1 VTLAIFDIDGTLTES
16 VTVDEVCFVQA
27 FRDVL
32 GIERIN
38 TNWLDYHFQTDS
50 GLALEICRQ
59 HLGRAPV
66 HAELNRLQS
75 RFAKLLCAA
84 VEEAGQPIRQ
94 IPGAAP
100 ILRWLRAHAQ
110 WHVAIATGGWA
121 VSARFKL
128 ASAGLP
134 VDGLPWASADDAL
147 DRVDILRMAIQ
158 RAGQHYG
165 QDAFEKVVYIGDGVW
180 DLRAAKA
187 LGIGFVG
194 LATGNKAGR
203 LMEEGASCVLPDFLD
218 SVRVSEYLE
227 EVARNPNREGGMSVT
242 IRPETAA
249 DLDAIRHVNRLAFGQ
264 DDEARLVDT
273 LREGGYV
280 RVSLV
285 AEQAGRIVGHIL
297 FSDLPIITGAGTVP
311 ALALAPMAVL
321 PERQRQGIGSAL
333 VRNGLDDCRRQGHR
347 IVVVV
352 GNTHFYPRFGFSS
365 KLASALAS
373 PFGGGDSW
381 MAVELVPGAL
391 NGVAGRVQY
400 PPPFGA
406 WE

>member
-1 VTLAIFDIDGTLTES
+1 VNLAIFDIDGTLTES
-16 VTVDEVCFVQA
+16 VAVDEVCFVQA

-32 GIERIN
+32 GIKRIN
-38 TNWLDYHFQTDS
+38 TDWLEYNFQTDS
-50 GLALEICRQ
+50 GLTLEICRN
-59 HLGRAPV
+59 HLGRDPSA
-66 HAELNRLQS
+66 AEIRRLQD
-75 RFAKLLCAA
+75 RFVELLCAA
-84 VEEAGQPIRQ
+84 VEEAGRPIRQ

-100 ILRWLRAHAQ
+100 FLHWLRAHAR

-134 VDGLPWASADDAL
+134 LDGLPWASADDAL
-147 DRVDILRMAIQ
+147 DRVDILRTAIR
-158 RAGQHYG
+158 RAGKHYA
-165 QDAFEKVVYIGDGVW
+165 QDTFGKVIYVGDGVW
-180 DLRAAKA
+180 DVRAAKA
-187 LGIGFVG
+187 LGIGFLG
-194 LATGNKAGR
+194 LATDNKAGR
-203 LMEEGASCVLPDFLD
+203 LVKEGASCVLPDFLD
-218 SVRVSEYLE
+218 PVRVSECLE
-227 EVARNPNREGGMSVT
+227 EVARNPIREGGMSVT

-249 DLDAIRHVNRLAFGQ
+249 DLDAIRHVNCLAFGQ
-264 DDEARLVDT
+264 EDEAWLVRV
-273 LREGGYV
+273 LRDGGYL
-280 RVSLV
+280 RLSLV
-285 AEQAGRIVGHIL
+285 AEKDGQVVGHIL
-297 FSDLPIITGAGTVP
+297 FNDLSIITEAGIVP

-321 PERQRQGIGSAL
+321 PECQRQGIGSAL
-333 VRNGLDDCRRQGHR
+333 VRKGLEECRRQGHK

-352 GNTHFYPRFGFSS
+352 GHSHFYPRFGFSS

-406 WE
+406 LV